1 VGVAELGHD
10 RLERWHRGVR
20 SARRLNRALAN
31 ASSSE
36 LLELAARWTMRLK
49 RADGDDMTDDDPLAI
64 LQELPELAA
73 SAVSS
78 GNGLYCWSY

>member
-1 VGVAELGHD
+1 VAELGHAALND
-10 RLERWHRGVR
+10 GIEVFVLPGRLT
-20 SARRLNRALAN
+20 RALAN

-64 LQELPELAA
+64 LQGVARLAA

-78 GNGLYCWSY
+78 GSGLYCWSY